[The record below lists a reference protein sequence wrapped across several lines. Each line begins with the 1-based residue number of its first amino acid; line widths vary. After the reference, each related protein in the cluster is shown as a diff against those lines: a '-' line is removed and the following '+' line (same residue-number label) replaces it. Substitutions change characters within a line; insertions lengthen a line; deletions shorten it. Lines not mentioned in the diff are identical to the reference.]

1 MPNLLNKMD
10 VVFSVKIQLAHF
22 TVTDGSEA
30 GVDLA
35 LMQPFLLY
43 YVNHVVLMLTS
54 IFFFCIIS
62 IRKGKRFVSKE
73 GQPQPHVHSEARILS
88 PQVQNSQMSYCS

>member
-54 IFFFCIIS
+54 IFFCIIS

-73 GQPQPHVHSEARILS
+73 GQPQPHVHPEARILS